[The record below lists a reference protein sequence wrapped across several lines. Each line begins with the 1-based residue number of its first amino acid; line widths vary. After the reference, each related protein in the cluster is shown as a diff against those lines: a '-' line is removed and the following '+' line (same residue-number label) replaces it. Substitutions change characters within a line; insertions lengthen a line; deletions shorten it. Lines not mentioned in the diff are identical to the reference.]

1 MEPEPK
7 EPRTLKVKRMF
18 EPDRTSTINLQIAY
32 EQILPTN
39 TYRILLQKPPG
50 ESLEIEPKQKERTL
64 A

>member
-7 EPRTLKVKRMF
+7 EPRTLQVKRMF

-32 EQILPTN
+32 EQILPTKP
-39 TYRILLQKPPG
+39 YRIVLPKPPG
-50 ESLEIEPKQKERTL
+50 EPLEIEPKQKERML